1 MELQAIIGARK
12 GKIPDSDSNK
22 IYCYLYSGDE
32 SLKPEPI
39 RFYTDADKLTDCL
52 SEHNLFNQLNVISSR
67 NVYFHVRGLTDPQ
80 AFFRYL
86 SNHGYAI
93 RDSKLTQEAHKKDSI
108 IPMLDLNSNENIRAY
123 TPFISPRGITEEN
136 PDKYKQGE

>member
-93 RDSKLTQEAHKKDSI
+93 RDSKLTQEAHKKDSHK
-108 IPMLDLNSNENIRAY
+108 LSNISGCSPY
-123 TPFISPRGITEEN
+123 VSPRGITEEN
-136 PDKYKQGE
+136 PNKSEQIRGE